1 MKKEVYKLESVCFS
15 AQRRPVNL
23 PPVLRCCGLACLG
36 PGDCIFTAALTA
48 VAFHSG
54 DRWRAFSPNDTE
66 GLQSSALTDLRL

>member
-1 MKKEVYKLESVCFS
+1 MEKRFKNFREYVSQDNGDQFIS
-15 AQRRPVNL
+15 NL
-23 PPVLRCCGLACLG
+23 CCAAAACLG

-54 DRWRAFSPNDTE
+54 DRWRTFSPNDSE